1 MKLRQL
7 LHLSTFCIVIFA
19 AAFCGCKPASEK
31 EASQETKDSVPATT
45 TGFKPNPQRVAEVEV
60 KTLAI
65 GTVAPPFNLPDVSGK
80 FYALDDFK
88 DAKVLVMIFTCN
100 HCPTAQAYEDR
111 IIKFTDEYKDK
122 GVTVVGVMPNSTMG
136 LLPEECGY
144 TDLNDSYEEMII
156 RHRDKKYNFPYLYD
170 GDTQAMAIAYGPV
183 ATPHAYV
190 FDSERKLVYIGRID
204 NIEKPGKANAEDLR
218 SAVDAVLAGKPVA
231 TPENKT
237 FGCSVKWGWKDQ
249 YNKKVEDEWKSKPVA
264 LEKVKESQIKDIVK
278 NPTDKLR
285 LINLWATWCAP
296 CIAEY
301 PDLVQLQ
308 RWYGHRNFEF
318 VSVSADKPENSDKA
332 LNFLKK
338 AHSPVKNYLYD
349 GEDNYKLI
357 EAIDPKWN
365 GALPYTLLVEP
376 GGKIVYSYQGP
387 VDLLELKRAIVEHP
401 LMGRYY

>member
-1 MKLRQL
+1 MKTRSKSPGQ
-7 LHLSTFCIVIFA
+7 FIFA
-19 AAFCGCKPASEK
+19 VLVAISFLACQQPK
-31 EASQETKDSVPATT
+31 EQEVSQEEKDSISSES

-60 KTLAI
+60 KTLAV
-65 GTVAPPFNLPDVSGK
+65 GSVAPPFSLPDVSGK
-80 FYALDDFK
+80 FYSLDDFK

-111 IIKFTDEYKDK
+111 MIKFTDEYKDK
-122 GVTVVGVMPNSTMG
+122 GVEVVAVMPNSTMG

-170 GDTQAMAIAYGPV
+170 GDTQSMAIAYGPV

-190 FDSERKLVYIGRID
+190 FDADRKLAYIGRLD
-204 NIEKPGKANAEDLR
+204 NVEKPGKANAEDLR
-218 SAVDAVLAGKPVA
+218 AAVDALLAGKTVA
-231 TPENKT
+231 NPENKT

-249 YNKKVEDEWKSKPVA
+249 YNKKVENDWRTKGVD
-264 LEKVKESQIKDIVK
+264 LEKVKEGQIKEIVK
-278 NPTDKLR
+278 NSSDKLR
-285 LINLWATWCAP
+285 LINVWATWCAP

-301 PDLVQLQ
+301 PDLVELQ
-308 RWYGHRNFEF
+308 RWYGARDFEF
-318 VSVSADKPENSDKA
+318 VSLSADKPENSDKA

-338 AHSPVKNYLYD
+338 VPSPVKNYLYD

-357 EAIDPKWN
+357 EAVDPKWN

-376 GGKIVYSYQGP
+376 GGKVVYSYQGP
-387 VDLLELKRAIVEHP
+387 VDLLELRRAIVEHP
-401 LMGRYY
+401 MMGRFY

>member
-1 MKLRQL
+1 MNTIHFLHMKTFGVVTLFITL
-7 LHLSTFCIVIFA
+7 LACQS
-19 AAFCGCKPASEK
+19 GKEK
-31 EASQETKDSVPATT
+31 GNTEETQDSIPATT
-45 TGFKPNPQRVAEVEV
+45 TGFKPNPQRVAKVDV
-60 KTLAI
+60 KPLAI
-65 GTVAPPFNLPDVSGK
+65 GTKAPDFKLPDVSGK
-80 FYALDDFK
+80 FYTLEDFK
-88 DAKVLVMIFTCN
+88 DAKVLVMLFTCN

-170 GDTQAMAIAYGPV
+170 GDTQSMAIAYGPV

-190 FDSERKLVYIGRID
+190 FDGDRKLAYIGRID
-204 NIEKPGKANAEDLR
+204 AIEKPGKANAEDLR
-218 SAVDAVLAGKPVA
+218 AAVDAVLAGKPVA

-237 FGCSVKWGWKDQ
+237 FGCSVKWGWKDE
-249 YNKKVEDEWKSKPVA
+249 YNKKVEDDWKGKPVA
-264 LEKVKESQIKDIVK
+264 IEKVKENQIKNIVK
-278 NPTDKLR
+278 NSSDKLR

-296 CIAEY
+296 CVIEY
-301 PDLVQLQ
+301 PDLVRLQ

-318 VSVSADKPENSDKA
+318 VSLSADKPEHSDKA
-332 LNFLKK
+332 LTFLKK
-338 AHSPVKNYLYD
+338 VHSPVTNYLYD
-349 GEDNYKLI
+349 GEDKYKLI

>member
-1 MKLRQL
+1 MKTRSKSPGQ
-7 LHLSTFCIVIFA
+7 FIFTVLVA
-19 AAFCGCKPASEK
+19 ISFLACQQPK
-31 EASQETKDSVPATT
+31 EQEVSQEEKDSISSES

-60 KTLAI
+60 KTLAV
-65 GTVAPPFNLPDVSGK
+65 GSVAPPFSLPDVSGK
-80 FYALDDFK
+80 FYSLDDFK

-111 IIKFTDEYKDK
+111 MIKFTDEYKDK
-122 GVTVVGVMPNSTMG
+122 GVEVVAVMPNSTMG

-170 GDTQAMAIAYGPV
+170 GDTQSMAIAYGPV

-190 FDSERKLVYIGRID
+190 FDADRKLAYIGRLD
-204 NIEKPGKANAEDLR
+204 NVEKPGKANAEDLR
-218 SAVDAVLAGKPVA
+218 AAVDALLAGKTVA
-231 TPENKT
+231 NPENKT

-249 YNKKVEDEWKSKPVA
+249 YNKKVENDWRTKAVD
-264 LEKVKESQIKDIVK
+264 LEKVKEGQIKEIVK
-278 NPTDKLR
+278 NSSDKLR
-285 LINLWATWCAP
+285 LINVWATWCAP

-301 PDLVQLQ
+301 PDLVELQ
-308 RWYGHRNFEF
+308 RWYGARDFEF
-318 VSVSADKPENSDKA
+318 VSLSADKPENSDKA

-338 AHSPVKNYLYD
+338 VPSPVKNYLYD

-357 EAIDPKWN
+357 EAVDPKWN

-376 GGKIVYSYQGP
+376 GGKVVYSYQGP
-387 VDLLELKRAIVEHP
+387 VDLLELRRAIVEHP
-401 LMGRYY
+401 MMGRFY

>member
-1 MKLRQL
+1 MKTTL
-7 LHLSTFCIVIFA
+7 LLNYRTYCLITFVLTILSCQPAKDKETTEEPKDSI
-19 AAFCGCKPASEK
+19 PAS
-31 EASQETKDSVPATT
+31 S

-65 GTVAPPFNLPDVSGK
+65 GAVAPAFRLPDISGK
-80 FYALDDFK
+80 FYTLDDFSS
-88 DAKVLVMIFTCN
+88 AKVLVMVFTCN

-111 IIKFTDEYKDK
+111 LIKFTDEYKGK
-122 GVTVVGVMPNSTMG
+122 GVSVVAIMPNSTMG

-170 GDTQAMAIAYGPV
+170 GDNQAVAIAYGPV

-190 FDSERKLVYIGRID
+190 FDAERKLAYIGRID

-218 SAVDAVLAGKPVA
+218 AAVDAVLAGKPVA
-231 TPENKT
+231 NPENKT

-249 YNKKVEDEWKSKPVA
+249 YTKKVEEKWKAEPVA
-264 LEKVKESQIKDIVK
+264 LEKVKESKIKDIVK

-285 LINLWATWCAP
+285 LINVWATWCAP
-296 CIAEY
+296 CVAEY
-301 PDLVQLQ
+301 PDLVELQ
-308 RWYGHRNFEF
+308 RWYGARNFEF
-318 VSVSADKPENSDKA
+318 VSLSADKPENSDKA

-338 AHSPVKNYLYD
+338 AHSPAKNYLYD

-357 EAIDPKWN
+357 EAVDPKWN

-387 VDLLELKRAIVEHP
+387 VDLLELRRAIVEHP

>member
-1 MKLRQL
+1 MKTISL
-7 LHLSTFCIVIFA
+7 LHLNKVGIIVILSIFSS
-19 AAFCGCKPASEK
+19 CQPAKEK
-31 EASQETKDSVPATT
+31 EAVQEKQDSIPAST
-45 TGFKPNPQRVAEVEV
+45 TGFKPNPQKVAKVEV

-65 GTVAPPFNLPDVSGK
+65 GTVAPDFKLPDVSGK
-80 FYALDDFK
+80 FYTLEDFK

-111 IIKFTDEYKDK
+111 IIKFTSDYKDK
-122 GVTVVGVMPNSTMG
+122 GVSVVAVMPNSTMG

-170 GDTQAMAIAYGPV
+170 GDTQSMAIAYGPV

-190 FDSERKLVYIGRID
+190 FDADRKLAYVGRID

-218 SAVDAVLAGKPVA
+218 AAVDALLEGKPIA

-237 FGCSVKWGWKDQ
+237 FGCSVKWEWKGD
-249 YNKKVEDEWKSKPVA
+249 YNVKVEKEWKAKPVA
-264 LEKVKESQIKDIVK
+264 LEKVKENQIKDLVK
-278 NPTDKLR
+278 NSSGKLR

-296 CIAEY
+296 CVAEY

-308 RWYGHRNFEF
+308 RWYGHRDFEF
-318 VSVSADKPENSDKA
+318 VSLSADKPEHSDKA
-332 LNFLKK
+332 LAFLKK
-338 AHSPVKNYLYD
+338 VHSPVKNYIYD

-357 EAIDPKWN
+357 EAVDPKWN

-401 LMGRYY
+401 LMGRFY

>member
-1 MKLRQL
+1 MKARHYFLDL
-7 LHLSTFCIVIFA
+7 LCILGLLASLGACQPAKDKDDSA
-19 AAFCGCKPASEK
+19 ANDSIPSAS
-31 EASQETKDSVPATT
+31 

-65 GTVAPPFNLPDVSGK
+65 GSVAPPFNLPDVSGK
-80 FYALDDFK
+80 FYTLDDFK
-88 DAKVLVMIFTCN
+88 DAKALVIIFTCN

-111 IIKFTDEYKDK
+111 LINFTKEYKGK
-122 GVTVVGVMPNSTMG
+122 GVAVVGIMPNSTMG

-144 TDLNDSYEEMII
+144 TDLNDSYDEMMI

-170 GDTQAMAIAYGPV
+170 GDTQSVAIAYGPV

-190 FDSERKLVYIGRID
+190 FDSDRKLAYIGRID

-218 SAVDAVLAGKPVA
+218 SAVDAVLTGKPVA
-231 TPENKT
+231 NPENKT

-249 YNKKVEDEWKSKPVA
+249 YTKKVENDWKAKPVA
-264 LEKVKESQIKDIVK
+264 IEKVKEAQIKDIVK
-278 NPTDKLR
+278 NPTQNLR

-296 CIAEY
+296 CVAEY
-301 PDLVQLQ
+301 PDLVELQ
-308 RWYGHRNFEF
+308 RWYGARNFEF
-318 VSVSADKPENSDKA
+318 VSLSADKPENSDKA
-332 LNFLKK
+332 LAFLKK
-338 AHSPVKNYLYD
+338 VHSPVKNFLYD

-357 EAIDPKWN
+357 EAVDPKWN
-365 GALPYTLLVEP
+365 GALPYTMLVEP

-387 VDLLELKRAIVEHP
+387 VDLLELRRAIVEHP